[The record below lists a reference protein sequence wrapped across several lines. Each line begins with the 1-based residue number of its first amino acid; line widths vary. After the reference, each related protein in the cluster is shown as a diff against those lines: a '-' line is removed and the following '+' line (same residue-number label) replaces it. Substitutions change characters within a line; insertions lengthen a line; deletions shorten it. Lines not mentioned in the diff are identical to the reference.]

1 MQFAEF
7 PESEYRDRYQR
18 LITAGR
24 QSGIDAFVFT
34 DEYNLRYFAGGPLTD
49 AFIFRD
55 DYIGLVI
62 PTDPDQEPEFIFS
75 ESRMVAAYSS
85 WIKRKRTWGGSIGSI
100 GDSVIL
106 APLVR
111 CLKDFGLEK
120 GTIAME
126 TSAAE
131 TLFMPATTYD
141 AMRATFPQLN
151 VVSAA
156 EIVHEICMIKS
167 PLEINCLRQACAITA
182 EAFEHGFSLVR
193 AGTTEKELIRAIKAE
208 MFLRGADSIPFLTVM
223 AGWTGRSIC
232 WDSHATDYRIK
243 PGDPIQVDG
252 GCAVKG
258 YTADMVR
265 TASLGP
271 LRDKRYLE
279 LYQATLT
286 AHHNVR
292 DQLRGGAVIHDV
304 CSAGRNS
311 LLEYEALFED
321 GEVQT
326 GHGIGLS
333 IHEAPFLH
341 RGKYETLEPGM
352 VVAIEPALLE
362 KPGIEASTYFTLVEN
377 NYVITSTGA
386 ECLTN
391 TPEEIRVI

>member
-1 MQFAEF
+1 M
-7 PESEYRDRYQR
+7 
-18 LITAGR
+18 
-24 QSGIDAFVFT
+24 
-34 DEYNLRYFAGGPLTD
+34 
-49 AFIFRD
+49 
-55 DYIGLVI
+55 I
-62 PTDPDQEPEFIFS
+62 PTDPDREPEFIFS

-85 WIKRKRTWGGSIGSI
+85 WIKRKRTWGGSIGTV
-100 GDSVIL
+100 GDSTIL
-106 APLVR
+106 APLIS
-111 CLKDFGLEK
+111 CLKDTGLENA
-120 GTIAME
+120 TIAME
-126 TSAAE
+126 ISSAE
-131 TLFMPATTYD
+131 TLFMPATIYD
-141 AMRATFPQLN
+141 KMRAALPQLN
-151 VVSAA
+151 VVSASGIIQ
-156 EIVHEICMIKS
+156 EIRMIKS
-167 PLEINCLRQACAITA
+167 PLELKCLRQACAITA

-271 LRDKRYLE
+271 LLDKRYIE
-279 LYQATLT
+279 LYQASLD
-286 AHHNVR
+286 AHYEVR

-304 CSAGRNS
+304 CSASRNF
-311 LLEYEALFED
+311 LLEAGYEELFED

-341 RGKYETLEPGM
+341 RGKRETLEPGM

-362 KPGIEASTYFTLVEN
+362 KSSIKASTYFTIVEN
-377 NYVITSTGA
+377 NYIITSTGA
-386 ECLTN
+386 ELLTN
-391 TPEEIRVI
+391 SPEEIQIL